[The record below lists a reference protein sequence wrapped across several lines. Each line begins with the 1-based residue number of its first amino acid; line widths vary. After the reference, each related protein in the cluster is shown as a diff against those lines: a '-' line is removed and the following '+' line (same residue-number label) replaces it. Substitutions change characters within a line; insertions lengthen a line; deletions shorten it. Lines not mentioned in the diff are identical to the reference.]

1 MRRVVLRHRVSYLHE
16 VVGLVDMEGRDWFDP
31 FDGLLDSEIRE
42 KAFEESVTSVAFV
55 ERLAGEQIEA
65 GSLLAAEQLVE

>member
-1 MRRVVLRHRVSYLHE
+1 
-16 VVGLVDMEGRDWFDP
+16 MEGRDWFDP

-55 ERLAGEQIEA
+55 ERMAGEQIEA